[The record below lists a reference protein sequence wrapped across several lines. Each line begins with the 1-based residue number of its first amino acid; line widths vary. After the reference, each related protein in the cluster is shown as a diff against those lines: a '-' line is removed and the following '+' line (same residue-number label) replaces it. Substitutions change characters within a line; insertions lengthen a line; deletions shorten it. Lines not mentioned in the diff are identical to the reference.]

1 MMSPNTSGRGSAWA
15 SEDDMI
21 LFSFIIVVLGLGVFG
36 YLAWSSYHGEIS
48 AAVIGW
54 RRWEI
59 GLLSRFT
66 DAFAYANK
74 QMAASNPYQV
84 SIGALYRISHQI
96 GLAWRLPA
104 CIVMVL
110 LGAVCAMRAAPSR
123 YRRRLDLMGLA
134 TELGRDFKA
143 PAAFIDM
150 GLQIVPPKPT
160 TLRPADFA
168 LTPEEWVERHA
179 LRPDGEFDEKRA
191 TAALTDQ
198 LGRPRQE
205 SLRGSDGALVVYI
218 AFSLHLVG
226 RRDEAAR
233 FLGTVGETLTGA
245 AAESDGTGPASPL
258 RVPPEIF
265 NECKQLLRDPAVF
278 TEAEAIVQ
286 RHAWTNTALMS
297 LLNTARMRSG
307 VLAPAQFGW
316 LKLVD
321 RPLWYALQSLGFET
335 EGTGRYLHPNPRVE
349 AVGARDHW
357 AVERAADIPI
367 VQPSF
372 DRAIVALQRHAR
384 SLSQKRSGSIRNRGS
399 QSPRAAKS

>member
-1 MMSPNTSGRGSAWA
+1 
-15 SEDDMI
+15 
-21 LFSFIIVVLGLGVFG
+21 
-36 YLAWSSYHGEIS
+36 
-48 AAVIGW
+48 
-54 RRWEI
+54 
-59 GLLSRFT
+59 
-66 DAFAYANK
+66 
-74 QMAASNPYQV
+74 
-84 SIGALYRISHQI
+84 
-96 GLAWRLPA
+96 
-104 CIVMVL
+104 
-110 LGAVCAMRAAPSR
+110 
-123 YRRRLDLMGLA
+123 MGLA